1 MSEQTQK
8 TLKDIRRC
16 LFEADCAVHEH
27 DWDEALNELKAA
39 QMLIGHLRG
48 LERGENEDGET

>member
-8 TLKDIRRC
+8 ALKQIHHC
-16 LFEADCAVHEH
+16 LFEADCAVNERE
-27 DWDEALNELKAA
+27 WEEALNELKAA

-48 LERGENEDGET
+48 VETAERENGET